1 MRVPAAPR
9 FVTILDLNVYRKKGF
24 HWLISALALA
34 AKKHPDVTLD
44 VFGWSNERVDREIRK
59 LARVAG
65 CTNRIRFRGVRPH
78 EQIID
83 ELPEYVALL
92 LPSVNETFGMV
103 YLEALLA
110 GVPVLYTR
118 GTGIDGH
125 LDGLRVGVG
134 VTAGAVE
141 EIAAAIDDLSCNAAQ
156 WRDAVWRHRPDLI
169 SRFGQEGIA
178 ARYTNDIRS
187 VLKKDRA
194 TARERMA

>member
-1 MRVPAAPR
+1 MNGSTV
-9 FVTILDLNVYRKKGF
+9 
-24 HWLISALALA
+24 
-34 AKKHPDVTLD
+34 
-44 VFGWSNERVDREIRK
+44 EIRK

-78 EQIID
+78 AQIID

-141 EIAAAIDDLSCNAAQ
+141 EIAAAIDDFSCNAAQ

-169 SRFGQEGIA
+169 SRFGQDGIV

-187 VLKKDRA
+187 VLKKGQSDRPGA
-194 TARERMA
+194 NGHDAPLRPLSDSEQASGPL